1 MIPKLSEN
9 EVSIAKSHVERR
21 TMRKIFWRLMP
32 IIMLGSAF
40 NNVDR
45 SNIGFAAIKMNTE
58 LGLTAAQFGFA
69 AGIFYLS
76 YVLFCIPGNM
86 IGLRVGLRKWLPA
99 TMVAWGLCSM
109 ATALATN
116 AAELGLIRLLLG
128 ATEAGFV
135 PGAMFLISLWVPDSY
150 RGRFVACFWVST
162 SAAAVIASPL
172 SAYILTFDELG
183 GLRSWQML
191 FVAEAA
197 PVCLIGVVG
206 FWLLHDNPTKAKWLS
221 SEELGW
227 LKGQQGGDPRT
238 EIPTGL
244 PDLRAFGNARVV
256 FLSIAFFL
264 YMTTA
269 ISFSFFFPSYLSS
282 RGTNIVS
289 IGVILTCVHFM
300 GIVGHLAW
308 GRWSDYL
315 PYKRQLVCFAATLI
329 VAVALCILPLV
340 SSGLV
345 LVTALGCA
353 TQMGLAGTM
362 TSFWPMPMAAVR
374 ASAAAGVLA
383 GIAMLGNL
391 TGLIGP
397 YFTGFLRD
405 RTTSYALSFTLLAI
419 SSALAGG
426 LILASRLVG
435 SDNTERGRLVPRVIH

>member
-1 MIPKLSEN
+1 MLQKFARSE
-9 EVSIAKSHVERR
+9 VLKAKSDVELR

-40 NNVDR
+40 NNIDR
-45 SNIGFAAIKMNTE
+45 ANIGFAAIKMNAE

-76 YVLFCIPGNM
+76 YVAFCIPANIVGFK
-86 IGLRVGLRKWLPA
+86 VGLRKWLPA
-99 TMVAWGLCSM
+99 MMVAWGLCSM

-116 AAELGLIRLLLG
+116 TAELGSIRLLLG

-135 PGAMFLISLWVPDSY
+135 PGALFLIRLWVPDGY
-150 RGRFVACFWVST
+150 RGRFIAWFWLST
-162 SAAAVIASPL
+162 SAGAVIGSPL
-172 SAYILTFDELG
+172 SAYILTFDEIG

-197 PVCLIGVVG
+197 PVCLIGLFG
-206 FWLLHDNPTKAKWLS
+206 FWFLHDNPTKAKWLS

-227 LKGQQGGDPRT
+227 LKDQQGRDPRAEPDTQLPKLREFGDPR
-238 EIPTGL
+238 
-244 PDLRAFGNARVV
+244 VV
-256 FLSIAFFL
+256 LLSAAFFL

-269 ISFSFFFPSYLSS
+269 LSFSFFFPSYLSS
-282 RGTNIVS
+282 RGINVVE
-289 IGVILTCVHFM
+289 IGVVLACVHFM
-300 GIVGHLAW
+300 AIIGHLAW

-315 PYKRQLVCFAATLI
+315 SNNRQLVCFTATLT
-329 VAVALCILPLV
+329 VAVALCLLPLV
-340 SSGLV
+340 SGLIFV
-345 LVTALGCA
+345 LVLGCA

-383 GIAMLGNL
+383 GISMLGNL

-405 RTTSYALSFTLLAI
+405 KTSSYALSFTLLAI

-426 LILASRLVG
+426 LILGSRLLA
-435 SDNTERGRLVPRVIH
+435 SDKADRGRLMSRVVH